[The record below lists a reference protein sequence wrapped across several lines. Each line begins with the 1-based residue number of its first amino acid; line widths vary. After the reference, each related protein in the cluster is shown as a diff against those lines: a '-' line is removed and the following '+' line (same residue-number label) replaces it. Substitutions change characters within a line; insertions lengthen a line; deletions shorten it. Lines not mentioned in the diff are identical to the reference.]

1 MLAPAS
7 DFPGYDAMW
16 TETEDDPDLQNE
28 PILQLDIQVCG
39 GIAAYSLP
47 HTCCSGP
54 AHIQAHL
61 LQYLTQLVQQPCF
74 ASFLPMLTDSEKEML
89 RTLGPS
95 PV

>member
-28 PILQLDIQVCG
+28 PILQLD
-39 GIAAYSLP
+39 
-47 HTCCSGP
+47 
-54 AHIQAHL
+54 IQAHL